1 MIIRR
6 VRAILLQSLCLA
18 LNLVWLAQA
27 IGQPYPIPNSA
38 EAKSEADQLLKKVD
52 ELNAK
57 KDYDAALPLLDRCL
71 LLKEN
76 ALGPDDPQV
85 ADVLEMIGGA
95 YWDKG
100 DPKRA
105 LPYFQRSLKI
115 KEAFFGKDSPELKI
129 TLGMLGLTCKAEQL
143 NTAAIDYLERCLV
156 IEDKQPN
163 RDNKNILGLL
173 NNLADLYQSQANY
186 EKMLAALQRSQ
197 TIKEGLFG
205 KESMEV
211 ADVLLMISGVYRE
224 KGDSARALPYLQ
236 RSLGIKERV
245 FGKDSIAVAPV
256 LYQIGFLYSKGGD
269 FDRALPYLE
278 RSLKLVSPLPDN
290 AENLGMKA
298 DLYWG
303 LGLSYETHFELDR
316 AIQSFN
322 ESLKLKEKLVG
333 ADDPS
338 LVQPLTKIAE
348 LHSVQRRPTD
358 GIPLLER
365 ALAISEK
372 KFGPESAEAATALAS
387 LGNTR
392 AEAGQFEPALAS
404 LKRSL
409 QIREKILPPT
419 NPDLG
424 IATFN
429 LGNTYVKFGDYGQA
443 IPLLERSITL
453 LEKSHD
459 PASAAPF
466 ALALN
471 NLGSAQLDVGEYE
484 KAISTLQR
492 CLAVYELAVGSGA
505 PLLVAPL
512 NSIAVAY
519 RNRGDFD
526 HARPL
531 LERALRILEGAPSF
545 MNSNRVITLNNLATT
560 LLDIG
565 DEDAAL
571 KLFSQARDLGEQQ
584 LGSSAIPVAY
594 SLNGL
599 AAINN
604 RRGNIA
610 EALALSERS
619 LTILEKTLGSSH
631 PDVAAA
637 LIATSELVERNG
649 DVDRARSMLQ
659 RALAIEQK
667 ALPPNHRFT
676 GMTLDRLATLS
687 YRRRNYKEAQDLW
700 RKSIAIADS
709 VAPDNPDT
717 CMRLGGLGTAEIFNG
732 DVPKGVAEF
741 VEAWKRWRRYIA
753 GQTVFQQGS
762 SAASMQ
768 EQEQFGRDWFNSLC
782 ELASLATSEQAAR
795 SGAEQLAFGKA
806 LLEEVE
812 TVRAKLTAEGR
823 TQVQA
828 LRDQADS
835 ARMRLKA
842 IPKQEG
848 FEWLRQRTDWQNSQ
862 RDKVEAELKSIQEKV
877 ASESE
882 LVSRTISESK
892 LSLTEIARCLPPSA
906 VLVDFV
912 QYRRYDTQ
920 WREQRY
926 AAYEQRYAAY
936 LTFPLAHD
944 STNVVVERVDLG
956 EAAPINEAV
965 ELVCKRMSVGQFAA
979 KDLRAALRKLS
990 QLVYAPLAEP
1000 LKNVSHLIIC
1010 PDGQLSR
1017 LPFEMLPV
1025 GNKVLV
1031 EEKTISY
1038 VTSGREVV
1046 RLASSKSN
1054 VQSLKSLVMGN
1065 PDFDFD
1071 LKSFPDKRAT
1081 RVPNSNEKVRG
1092 ESGTSVAHSSEN
1104 GLAVTRSL
1112 SRDYSGLKFPP
1123 LPGAEAEARS
1133 VAKLLGG
1140 DGVLRLGAEARE
1152 AELKSVQSPRV
1163 LDLATHGFF
1172 LSDQEFSATNSG
1184 NANLLADLLTGLGA
1198 RQGASTT
1205 KTDWE
1210 NPLVRCGIALA
1221 GANRARQ
1228 IPNAVAED
1236 GLLTGLEASLLNLQG
1251 TELVI
1256 LSACDSGAG
1265 EVKIGEGV
1273 MSLRRAFRIAGAETV
1288 LASHWKVSD
1297 KATSLLMTEF
1307 MRRWRAGESRA
1318 NAWREAQLTLLR
1330 SKDFS
1335 NPFFWSAF
1343 TLTGDWR

>member
-1 MIIRR
+1 MN
-6 VRAILLQSLCLA
+6 LA
-18 LNLVWLAQA
+18 WLAGA

-38 EAKSEADQLLKKVD
+38 EAKSETDQLFEKAN
-52 ELNAK
+52 ELYLK
-57 KDYDAALPLLDRCL
+57 KDYDAVLPLLDRCL
-71 LLKEN
+71 SLKEN
-76 ALGPDDPQV
+76 ALGRDDPQV
-85 ADVLEMIGGA
+85 ADL
-95 YWDKG
+95 
-100 DPKRA
+100 
-105 LPYFQRSLKI
+105 
-115 KEAFFGKDSPELKI
+115 
-129 TLGMLGLTCKAEQL
+129 
-143 NTAAIDYLERCLV
+143 
-156 IEDKQPN
+156 
-163 RDNKNILGLL
+163 
-173 NNLADLYQSQANY
+173 
-186 EKMLAALQRSQ
+186 
-197 TIKEGLFG
+197 
-205 KESMEV
+205 
-211 ADVLLMISGVYRE
+211 LLMIGGVYRE

-245 FGKDSIAVAPV
+245 FGKDSTAVVPV
-256 LYQIGFLYSKGGD
+256 LFWLGFLYSKSGD
-269 FDRALPYLE
+269 FDRALPYME
-278 RSLKLVSPLPDN
+278 RCLKLVSPLPDN
-290 AENLGMKA
+290 AENLQTKA
-298 DLYWG
+298 ELYWG
-303 LGLSYETHFELDR
+303 LGLSYSVRFELDR
-316 AIQSFN
+316 AIQAFN

-333 ADDPS
+333 AEDPS
-338 LVQPLTKIAE
+338 LVQHLTKIAE
-348 LHSVQRRPTD
+348 LHSVQKRPTD

-392 AEAGQFEPALAS
+392 AQAGQFEPARVS

-429 LGNTYVKFGDYGQA
+429 LGNIYLDVGDYGQA
-443 IPLLERSITL
+443 LPLFERSITL
-453 LEKSHD
+453 LEKSYVPHD
-459 PASAAPF
+459 TTSASRF

-471 NLGSAQLDVGEYE
+471 NLGKTQLDIGKYD
-484 KAISTLQR
+484 KGIATLQR
-492 CLAVYELAVGSGA
+492 CLAVNELAFGSA
-505 PLLVAPL
+505 SINLVAPL
-512 NSIAVAY
+512 NSVAVAY

-531 LERALRILEGAPSF
+531 LERALRIVEGAPSF
-545 MNSNRVITLNNLATT
+545 MNSNRVVTLNNLATA

-571 KLFSQARDLGEQQ
+571 KLFSQARDLGESE
-584 LGSSAIPVAY
+584 LGSTGVPVAL

-599 AAINN
+599 AAINE

-610 EALALSERS
+610 EAQALSERS
-619 LTILEKTLGSSH
+619 LAILEKTLGSSH

-637 LIATSELVERNG
+637 LNPISELVERNG
-649 DVDRARSMLQ
+649 DADRARSMLQ

-667 ALPPNHRFT
+667 ALPPNHPNI
-676 GMTLDRLATLS
+676 GITLDRLATLS
-687 YRRRNYKEAQDLW
+687 FRRGNFSEAQDLW

-709 VAPDNPDT
+709 AAPDSPDT
-717 CMRLGGLGTAEIFNG
+717 CMRLGGLGSAEIFNG

-741 VEAWKRWRRYIA
+741 VEAWKRLRRFIA
-753 GQTVFQQGS
+753 GQTVFQQGP
-762 SAASMQ
+762 SAASM
-768 EQEQFGRDWFNSLC
+768 EKQEQFGRDWFNSLC
-782 ELASLATSEQAAR
+782 ELAPLTTSQQAVR

-806 LLEEVE
+806 LIEEIE
-812 TVRAKLTAEGR
+812 TIRGKLTAEGQ

-848 FEWLRQRTDWQNSQ
+848 FEWLKQRTDWQNSQ
-862 RDKVEAELKSIQEKV
+862 RDKVEAELKGIEEKL
-877 ASESE
+877 ASASG
-882 LVSRTISESK
+882 LVSQTISESK
-892 LSLTEIARCLPPSA
+892 LSLTEIARRLPPTA
-906 VLVDFV
+906 ALIDFV

-936 LTFPLAHD
+936 LTFPLVGD
-944 STNVVVERVDLG
+944 SADVFVERIDLG

-965 ELVCKRMSVGQFAA
+965 ELVCKRMSAGQFAS
-979 KDLRAALRKLS
+979 KDLPAALQKLS
-990 QLVYAPLAEP
+990 QLVYAPFAEH
-1000 LKNVSHLIIC
+1000 LKNVSHIVIC

-1017 LPFEMLPV
+1017 LPFEMLPI
-1025 GNKVLV
+1025 GNKFLV

-1054 VQSLKSLVMGN
+1054 VQSSKSLVMGN

-1071 LKSFPDKRAT
+1071 LKSFPEKRVT
-1081 RVPNSNEKVRG
+1081 RVANSNQDARG
-1092 ESGTSVAHSSEN
+1092 ESGTSVARPSDN
-1104 GLAVTRSL
+1104 GLAATRSL
-1112 SRDYSGLKFPP
+1112 SHDYRGLKFPP

-1140 DGVLRLGAEARE
+1140 DSVLRLGAEARE

-1172 LSDQEFSATNSG
+1172 LSDQEFSHTNSG
-1184 NANLLADLLTGLGA
+1184 NTDLLPNLLVGLLASLGA
-1198 RQGASTT
+1198 PQSVSTT

-1221 GANRARQ
+1221 GANRADR

-1256 LSACDSGAG
+1256 LSACDSSSG
-1265 EVKIGEGV
+1265 EVKNGEGV

-1343 TLTGDWR
+1343 TLTGQWR